1 MVFGMAPDRSTS
13 EEASGLAEPIDAS
26 PPTRRPAARRT
37 TPAERL
43 LRTRLKLR
51 HLNLLV
57 ALDDHR
63 KLHRAAVELGLS
75 QPAASKM
82 LGEIETIVGVPLF
95 ERLPRGIEPT
105 WYGEAL
111 IRRTRTMLS
120 ELAQAGEEIAALKAG
135 EGGTVA
141 IGTVMAPAVD
151 AVLEALKTVRARM
164 SRLQVHVDIETS
176 DVLAERLL
184 ASRLDFAVARIPA
197 GINPEPFEYRECRAE
212 ECCLMVRSDH
222 PLAGKTMVT
231 PADLYDREW
240 VLQPR
245 GSLLRRSLEAILR
258 RHGVPPPDRV
268 LNTGSILMTMVM
280 AAKTDAIAPL
290 AIPVADLF
298 LTSGNFKI
306 LKFSEP
312 ITVEPFGL
320 VRVKDRPLSPS
331 AQVLY
336 SAIEEELA
344 GA

>member
-1 MVFGMAPDRSTS
+1 MPDAP
-13 EEASGLAEPIDAS
+13 EE
-26 PPTRRPAARRT
+26 PAKDPARAPKRT
-37 TPAERL
+37 AQRVSPAERL
-43 LRTRLKLR
+43 LKTRLKLR

-63 KLHRAAVELGLS
+63 KLHRAASELNLS

-82 LGEIETIVGVPLF
+82 LGEIEDIVGVPLF

-120 ELAQAGEEIAALKAG
+120 ELGQAGEEIAALKAG
-135 EGGTVA
+135 EGGAVA

-151 AVLEALKTVRARM
+151 AVLEALKAVRSRM
-164 SRLQVHVDIETS
+164 SRLQVSVDIETS
-176 DVLAERLL
+176 DVLTERLL
-184 ASRLDFAVARIPA
+184 ASKLDFAVARIPT
-197 GINPEPFEYRECRAE
+197 GVNPQPFVYRECKAE
-212 ECCLMVRSDH
+212 ECCLMVARSH
-222 PLAGKTMVT
+222 PLADKAVVT

-245 GSLLRRSLEAILR
+245 GSLLRRSLEAIMR

-268 LNTGSILMTMVM
+268 LVTGSILMTMVM
-280 AAKTDAIAPL
+280 AAKTEAIAPL
-290 AIPVADLF
+290 AIPVAELF
-298 LTSGNFKI
+298 VTSGNFKI

-320 VRVKDRPLSPS
+320 VRVRDRPLSPS

-336 SAIEEELA
+336 AAIEEQLV
-344 GA
+344 GR